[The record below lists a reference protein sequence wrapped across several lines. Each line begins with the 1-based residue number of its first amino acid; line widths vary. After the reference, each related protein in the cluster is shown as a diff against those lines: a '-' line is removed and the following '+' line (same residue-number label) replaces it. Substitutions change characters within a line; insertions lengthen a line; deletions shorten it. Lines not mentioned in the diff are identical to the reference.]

1 MLSGGILFFIK
12 ESYFV
17 VKSFQM
23 WIGIGLLLTALVS
36 FGCSSAPAPSISTQ
50 QAAASFQVVDQ
61 LGRTVKLDK
70 TPQRIIS
77 LAPSNTEILYALGLG
92 NEIVG
97 VTSYDNYPPEVKQK
111 AIIGGF
117 STTDIEKVVALSPDL
132 IVAAPIHQKE
142 IIPQLE
148 SRGLTVLG
156 LNPVDVNGVSAAI
169 NLIGKVT
176 GKAAAA
182 SVLVAQLDQRSKSIS
197 DATAN
202 LSQSNKPRVFYVV
215 WHDPL
220 MTAGTSTMIDDLITR
235 AGGVNIASDLSGY
248 VNINLETVI
257 QRNPQIIV
265 VISSMGD
272 SQSFDYIK
280 NEPRFQSID
289 AIKNKQIYS
298 LNSDIFG
305 RTTPRIVDGLE
316 QIATLIHP
324 EIFK

>member
-1 MLSGGILFFIK
+1 MF
-12 ESYFV
+12 
-17 VKSFQM
+17 KSFQV
-23 WIGIGLLLTALVS
+23 WIGIALLLAALVS
-36 FGCSSAPAPSISTQ
+36 FGCASAPAPSSSTQ
-50 QAAASFQVVDQ
+50 ASASFQVVDQ

-92 NEIVG
+92 NEIMG

-111 AIIGGF
+111 TIIGGF

-148 SRGLTVLG
+148 SRGLAVLG

-169 NLIGKVT
+169 NLVGKVT

-182 SVLVAQLDQRSKSIS
+182 STLVAQLDQRSKSIS

-257 QRNPQIIV
+257 QRNPQIIL

-272 SQSFDYIK
+272 SKSFDYIK
-280 NEPRFQSID
+280 NEPRFQSTD
-289 AIKNKQIYS
+289 AIKNNQIYS
-298 LNSDIFG
+298 LDSDIFG

-316 QIATLIHP
+316 QMAKLIHP

>member
-1 MLSGGILFFIK
+1 
-12 ESYFV
+12 V

-23 WIGIGLLLTALVS
+23 WIGIALLLAALVS
-36 FGCSSAPAPSISTQ
+36 FGCASAPAPSISTQ
-50 QAAASFQVVDQ
+50 ASASFQVVDQ

-97 VTSYDNYPPEVKQK
+97 VTSYDNYPPETKQK

-169 NLIGKVT
+169 NLVGKVT

-182 SVLVAQLDQRSKSIS
+182 STLVAQLNQRSESVS

-202 LSQSNKPRVFYVV
+202 LSLSNKPRVFYVV

-257 QRNPQIIV
+257 QRNPQIIL

-280 NEPRFQSID
+280 NEPRFQSTD
-289 AIKNKQIYS
+289 AIKNNQIYS
-298 LNSDIFG
+298 LDSDIFG

-316 QIATLIHP
+316 QMAKLIHP
-324 EIFK
+324 EIFR